1 MSAEHAEPATRAE
14 QAAQAEQ
21 AERAVREHYQVRRWV
36 GLVEEIWHENGPVAA
51 VPLVKA
57 VSGVVI
63 RNPFAGRWAED
74 LSRLTAPSAALG
86 TALGLR
92 AAALLGGRE
101 VQSYGKGGI
110 AGLAGEQEHVVA
122 CVTTVFGNAL
132 RDAVGGGSAWISSA
146 TKTAAAGTSLD
157 VPLAYK
163 DEVYVRSHY
172 DAVSVAVTDAPR
184 PDELL
189 ICAAVATGG
198 RLHHRVG
205 GLSVAE
211 ARASAGA

>member
-1 MSAEHAEPATRAE
+1 MSAE
-14 QAAQAEQ
+14 QS
-21 AERAVREHYQVRRWV
+21 VLEHYRVRRWV
-36 GLVEEIWHENGPVAA
+36 GLVEEIWHENGPEAS

-63 RNPFAGRWAED
+63 KNPFAGHWAQD
-74 LSRLTAPSAALG
+74 LSGLTAPSAALG

-92 AAALLGGRE
+92 AVALLGGRE

-132 RDAVGGGSAWISSA
+132 RDAVGGGAAWISSA
-146 TKTAAAGTSLD
+146 TKSAAAGASLD
-157 VPLAYK
+157 LPLAYK
-163 DEVYVRSHY
+163 DELYVRSHY
-172 DAVSVAVTDAPR
+172 DAVTVSVPDAPR

-198 RLHHRVG
+198 RVHHRVG

-211 ARASAGA
+211 ARASARA